1 MGATLQDIRNK
12 IRRITAR
19 PNDNQI
25 TDSQIDD
32 YINTYYIY
40 DMPEQLKMESFRT
53 TWQFVTQPN
62 IMTYNM
68 PVDTY
73 LQSTVP
79 VYIAGYQCVMTQ
91 NRESFYRYCPN
102 LNFMQQAISLGNGGN
117 GSIVPYIGTL
127 SSVPIMAGFPQN
139 FDSTSPGQPPP
150 MSLFNWR
157 VMFSAPN
164 TTGGMSILVDSGPS
178 TADKTIGYLYDPE
191 LDLYDPTGGITW
203 RGTINY
209 ITGAYV
215 LGNIVNV
222 LGFRDSVP
230 NGASINVQYTPYV
243 ASRPQNVCVFQDQ
256 ILLFPIPDQAYTVSF
271 EVYQKPTAFFWD
283 LSDPLNPVPPPGTST
298 PQLKELW
305 QLLAYGAADK
315 IFADNADFEN
325 LGKFRP
331 LLEEQ
336 MKLCMRR
343 TIGQYSSERAATI
356 YTEQTGL
363 SQYPFSNVYS
373 GF

>member
-1 MGATLQDIRNK
+1 MSATLQDIRNK
-12 IRRITAR
+12 VRRITAR
-19 PNDNQI
+19 PNQNQI
-25 TDSQIDD
+25 SDPQIDD
-32 YINTYYIY
+32 YINTYYLY

-79 VYIAGYQCVMTQ
+79 VYVAGYQCSMTQ
-91 NRESFYRYCPN
+91 NRESFFRFSPN
-102 LNFMQQAISLGNGGN
+102 LNFMQQAISLGDGGN
-117 GSIVPYIGTL
+117 GSVTPYTGTL
-127 SSVPIMAGFPQN
+127 TSTPIMSGFAQN
-139 FDSTSPGQPPP
+139 FDLSSTAQPIP

-164 TTGGMSILVDSGPS
+164 ATGGMSILVDSGPS
-178 TADKTIGYLYDPE
+178 AADKTIGYLFDP
-191 LDLYDPTGGITW
+191 DADTYNPAGGATW
-203 RGTINY
+203 KGTINY

-215 LGNIVNV
+215 LGNTTNV
-222 LGFRDSVP
+222 LGFKSAVP
-230 NGASINVQYTPYV
+230 VGASINVQYTPYV
-243 ASRPQNVCVFQDQ
+243 ASRPQNVCVYQDQ
-256 ILLFPIPDQAYTVSF
+256 VMLFPIPDQAYTVSF
-271 EVYQKPTAFFWD
+271 EVYQKPTAFVTA
-283 LSDPLNPVPPPGTST
+283 VPTAT
-298 PQLKELW
+298 PQLTELW

-363 SQYPFSNVYS
+363 TQYPFSNVYS

>member
-1 MGATLQDIRNK
+1 MAATLQDIRNK
-12 IRRITAR
+12 VRRITAR
-19 PNDNQI
+19 PSDNQI
-25 TDSQIDD
+25 SNAQIDD
-32 YINTYYIY
+32 YINTYYLY

-62 IMTYNM
+62 IMAYNM

-79 VYIAGYQCVMTQ
+79 VYCGGYQCVMTQ

-102 LNFMQQAISLGNGGN
+102 LNFMQQAISLGDGGD
-117 GSIVPYIGTL
+117 GSVTPYTGTL
-127 SSVPIMAGFPQN
+127 SSVPIMSGYSQN
-139 FDSTSPGQPPP
+139 FSATSPGQPPV
-150 MSLFNWR
+150 MANFNWR

-164 TTGGMSILVDSGPS
+164 GLGGMSILVDSGPS
-178 TADKTIGYLYDPE
+178 TANKTIGYLQSLTDTYDPSGA
-191 LDLYDPTGGITW
+191 TS

-215 LGNIVNV
+215 LGNVG
-222 LGFRDSVP
+222 LGIGFDAPVP
-230 NGASINVQYTPYV
+230 VGASINVQYTPYV

-256 ILLFPIPDQAYTVSF
+256 ILLFPIPDSAYTVSF
-271 EVYQKPTAFFWD
+271 EVYQKPTAFVTA
-283 LSDPLNPVPPPGTST
+283 VPTAT
-298 PQLKELW
+298 PQLTELW
-305 QLLAYGAADK
+305 QLLAYGASDK
-315 IFADNADFEN
+315 IFSDNADFEN